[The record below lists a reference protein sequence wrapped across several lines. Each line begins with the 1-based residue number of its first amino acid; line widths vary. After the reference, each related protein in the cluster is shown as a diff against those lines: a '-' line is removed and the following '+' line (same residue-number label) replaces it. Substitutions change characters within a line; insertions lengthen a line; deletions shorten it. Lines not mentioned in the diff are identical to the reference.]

1 MRKQNLF
8 YTFAYTTTK
17 KSNKYENLIFSSIT
31 IALLLSSCASEE
43 ITMPSNDSVPT
54 KRSPEEA
61 ITIAQNLADRLQGT
75 DNQSRSIRSTAKVSV
90 IGSGN
95 LSRASQD
102 TLIYAIDFE
111 DNHTISIGDG
121 AE

>member
-1 MRKQNLF
+1 
-8 YTFAYTTTK
+8 
-17 KSNKYENLIFSSIT
+17 
-31 IALLLSSCASEE
+31 
-43 ITMPSNDSVPT
+43 MPSNDSVPT